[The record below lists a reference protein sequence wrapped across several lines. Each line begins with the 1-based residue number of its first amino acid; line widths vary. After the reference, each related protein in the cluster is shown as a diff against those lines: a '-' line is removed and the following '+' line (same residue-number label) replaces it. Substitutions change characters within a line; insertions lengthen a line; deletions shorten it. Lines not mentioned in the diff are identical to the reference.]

1 MLSQKNLVSSPG
13 NLIGKCL
20 IRFCLGAVAAMLYYL
35 QAEMA
40 EPRFLLLICLLLIPA
55 AGTVFCEERLEAL
68 PFFYAGELLL
78 LLTAVLPMVLFWLVG
93 SVSLRVEG
101 YRIAER
107 NSLLLGSLV
116 IVLPSMLS
124 AGGYRQN
131 LLDRPVAAEG
141 VLFLAAYLWAVW
153 NEAGYGYRF
162 FLYALSVV
170 FLLLYFY
177 RKNQH
182 GRQLFLEAAGEGAK
196 KEQEGYIRQVNR
208 RSLLPF
214 LLLVLLLSVLVWIPM
229 GSQALTEAVQEQYS
243 SVMDRVN
250 EWMTGIPEDFAG
262 MFGEPPQEE
271 DSEEKVR
278 QESGEALPE
287 AAQEETELWLLK
299 ALIQGTMLFFA
310 LLTAAVLFLLLRQA
324 SRRREQKSQNEM
336 QREYELTITE
346 KSVRLKRKR
355 FRRRPVADAVPE
367 NRRVR
372 QLYRETIRRGLIRRD
387 RRYQTMTPEE
397 LEYEAGVQKNK
408 AALEALHQL
417 YEKARYGRE
426 ACTREE
432 QRKAEAAAER
442 LKRQEE

>member
-1 MLSQKNLVSSPG
+1 M
-13 NLIGKCL
+13 
-20 IRFCLGAVAAMLYYL
+20 
-35 QAEMA
+35 
-40 EPRFLLLICLLLIPA
+40 
-55 AGTVFCEERLEAL
+55 
-68 PFFYAGELLL
+68 
-78 LLTAVLPMVLFWLVG
+78 
-93 SVSLRVEG
+93 
-101 YRIAER
+101 
-107 NSLLLGSLV
+107 
-116 IVLPSMLS
+116 
-124 AGGYRQN
+124 
-131 LLDRPVAAEG
+131 
-141 VLFLAAYLWAVW
+141 
-153 NEAGYGYRF
+153 
-162 FLYALSVV
+162 
-170 FLLLYFY
+170 
-177 RKNQH
+177 
-182 GRQLFLEAAGEGAK
+182 
-196 KEQEGYIRQVNR
+196 
-208 RSLLPF
+208 
-214 LLLVLLLSVLVWIPM
+214 VWIPM

-299 ALIQGTMLFFA
+299 VLIQGTMLFFA

-397 LEYEAGVQKNK
+397 LEYEAGVQKNE
-408 AALEALHQL
+408 AALEVLHQL